1 MNAPRRTRKRR
12 LRIAFIGRVPK
23 DARRLLEETEEVFRA
38 ADTTVEFHLGS
49 PPCGGDMRDITYR
62 ADEQNRELQRLKPLG
77 THLTLKNWPSVMER
91 KCQRVSRTHANVFL
105 VGYVKKY
112 NWAGD
117 SGAELSRLERRRGNS
132 LNEQEIYSIGDVTLR
147 NTE

>member
-62 ADEQNRELQRLKPLG
+62 ADEQTETAAIEASRNALDAKELAIRDGKEVSASEPDACQRLLSWLCEKVQLGWRFWSRIIKIGEETRELI
-77 THLTLKNWPSVMER
+77 ER
-91 KCQRVSRTHANVFL
+91 TRDL
-105 VGYVKKY
+105 LD
-112 NWAGD
+112 W
-117 SGAELSRLERRRGNS
+117 
-132 LNEQEIYSIGDVTLR
+132 
-147 NTE
+147 